1 MPELPEVETV
11 VRKLRAANLLGKTIQ
26 HAIVYSQSTIAN
38 PNSAQFISQIQGQ
51 DFKAIERRGKF
62 IVITLGQ
69 QTLLIHLRMTG
80 KLFASHE
87 ENLSSS
93 QNAIHPHERVRL
105 CFSDGQILHYED
117 QRKFGRWSL
126 VKDPRQIL
134 DGLGVEPLSKSF
146 DLSYLKA
153 GLHRRQTTIKALLLN
168 QKFIAGLGNIYVDEA
183 LWLAQV
189 HPMRLASELNSLEI
203 EALHY
208 AIVKVL
214 EVGISNQGTT
224 LGNHR
229 SNYTS
234 LNNEKGRHQSSLNVF
249 RREGLPCPRCDTV
262 IAKIRVAQRGTHFCP
277 FCQKLGGK

>member
-93 QNAIHPHERVRL
+93 QNAIHPHERHAGRRIGGGRDLWGFSSNWLGRL
-105 CFSDGQILHYED
+105 L
-117 QRKFGRWSL
+117 
-126 VKDPRQIL
+126 
-134 DGLGVEPLSKSF
+134 
-146 DLSYLKA
+146 
-153 GLHRRQTTIKALLLN
+153 IKA
-168 QKFIAGLGNIYVDEA
+168 
-183 LWLAQV
+183 
-189 HPMRLASELNSLEI
+189 R
-203 EALHY
+203 
-208 AIVKVL
+208 
-214 EVGISNQGTT
+214 
-224 LGNHR
+224 
-229 SNYTS
+229 
-234 LNNEKGRHQSSLNVF
+234 
-249 RREGLPCPRCDTV
+249 
-262 IAKIRVAQRGTHFCP
+262 
-277 FCQKLGGK
+277 